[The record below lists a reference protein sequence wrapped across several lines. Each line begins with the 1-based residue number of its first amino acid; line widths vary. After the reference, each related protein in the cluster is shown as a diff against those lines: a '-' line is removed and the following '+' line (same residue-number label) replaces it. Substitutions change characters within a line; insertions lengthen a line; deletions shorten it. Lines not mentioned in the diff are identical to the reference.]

1 MNIPSL
7 KVPVVTTFILS
18 AILLITVVQ
27 TPIALACTAITLV
40 SEDHAVIQ
48 ARTEEW
54 GTFDLESK
62 IMVIPRDT
70 AFTGL
75 TPDGKPGL
83 RWKTKYGVVGI
94 NGLNKPSLIDGM
106 NVRGLAVSV
115 LYLPGVAE
123 FPPYDPAK
131 AANTIGPQD
140 ISNWVL
146 TTQSTIKEVKQNLPK
161 VDVAPVKEKGLGN
174 IVPPIHFMMTDRSG
188 ASIVVEYT
196 HGGKLSIYD
205 NPVGVLT
212 NSPEFPWHLQN
223 LRNYVG
229 LTAKAKPGIK
239 VGDLE
244 LAPHGAGS
252 GMIGLPGDYTPVS
265 RFVRAAA
272 LRNSVRPLKDG
283 YAAAMEA
290 LRILN
295 NFDIPSGA
303 VLARDELPKD
313 DTLGSTQWTT
323 AMDTKDLKYYYKTMF
338 NSRIREIDFAS
349 VDFDKSGIRYRDL
362 DLKKQQDLKVVDIK

>member
-1 MNIPSL
+1 MNTPSL
-7 KVPVVTTFILS
+7 KVSVITAFLLS
-18 AILLITVVQ
+18 AMALAAVVQ
-27 TPIALACTAITLV
+27 IPIVLACTGITLV
-40 SEDHAVIQ
+40 SEDDAVIQ

-54 GTFDLESK
+54 GSFDLESK

-83 RWKTKYGVVGI
+83 KWKAKYGVVGI
-94 NGLNKPSLIDGM
+94 NGLNKPALIDGM
-106 NVRGLAVSV
+106 NEKGLAVSV
-115 LYLPGVAE
+115 LYLPGTAE

-146 TTQSTIKEVKQNLPK
+146 STQSTIKDIKQNLPK
-161 VDVAPVKEKGLGN
+161 IDVAPVKEKGLGN

-196 HGGKLSIYD
+196 HGGKLNIYD

-212 NSPEFPWHLQN
+212 NNPEFPWHLQN
-223 LRNYVG
+223 LKNYVG
-229 LTAKAKPGIK
+229 LTAKAKPDIK
-239 VGDLE
+239 IGDLE

-252 GMIGLPGDYTPVS
+252 GMIGLPGDYSPVS

-272 LRNSVRPLKDG
+272 LRNTARPVENG
-283 YAAAMEA
+283 YAAAMES

-303 VLARDELPKD
+303 VFARDELPKD

-349 VDFDKSGIRYRDL
+349 VDFDKPGIRYRDL